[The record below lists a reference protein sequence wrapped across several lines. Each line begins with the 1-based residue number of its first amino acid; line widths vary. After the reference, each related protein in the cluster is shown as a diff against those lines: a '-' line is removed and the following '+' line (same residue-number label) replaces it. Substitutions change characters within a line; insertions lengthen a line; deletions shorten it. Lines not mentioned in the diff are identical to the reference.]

1 MYKYWWDFKTQHTF
15 FWHLPKIDT
24 LHWNSNSPSTVRLC
38 ILCLNFDTLILLNV
52 CSQSLKALSV
62 FEFRL
67 LWWILNWVAVFIV
80 AAKDKPL
87 QCIFGG
93 FFLQSDIVSL
103 ILKKNKKRIEK
114 YTLAQQK
121 NPRDIHM
128 KCSKQFKWN
137 S

>member
-1 MYKYWWDFKTQHTF
+1 MRFQNATF
-15 FWHLPKIDT
+15 FFIDTYQKLICTIQLQVFFLIRLPKRGY
-24 LHWNSNSPSTVRLC
+24 L
-38 ILCLNFDTLILLNV
+38 LCLNFDILILLNV
-52 CSQSLKALSV
+52 CSQSLKALPV

-87 QCIFGG
+87 QCIFGV

-103 ILKKNKKRIEK
+103 ILKKNKKKRIEK

-121 NPRDIHM
+121 NPG
-128 KCSKQFKWN
+128 KE
-137 S
+137 